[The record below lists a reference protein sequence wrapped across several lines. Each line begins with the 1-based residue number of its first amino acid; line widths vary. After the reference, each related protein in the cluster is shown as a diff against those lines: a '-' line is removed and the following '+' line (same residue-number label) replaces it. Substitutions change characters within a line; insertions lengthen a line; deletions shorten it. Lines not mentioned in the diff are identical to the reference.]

1 MEVQPKMHVQA
12 GERLMRCS
20 REQIQAAGYPD
31 GVVMIVTNARLFKQV
46 ETLKEGMIKAQE
58 NLLSVSK

>member
-1 MEVQPKMHVQA
+1 
-12 GERLMRCS
+12 
-20 REQIQAAGYPD
+20 
-31 GVVMIVTNARLFKQV
+31 MIVTNARLFKQV